1 MKRTQP
7 DEVFLGR
14 ALIRRLHQ
22 AHADQIESVCL
33 GLRRILLD
41 PYEVKIRVFG
51 ATRTF
56 IAQGDRWENQAVLTD
71 NESP

>member
-22 AHADQIESVCL
+22 AHADQIPARSRSESSVAH
-33 GLRRILLD
+33 GH
-41 PYEVKIRVFG
+41 
-51 ATRTF
+51 
-56 IAQGDRWENQAVLTD
+56 
-71 NESP
+71 S